1 MNADQ
6 IIKMQCREAR
16 AAGAKEVG
24 KALGNVLAG
33 IIIGAGLMAG
43 LLWLVWLLWLAASTS
58 WTVLVSPGFMAV
70 AELVII
76 ALLVWLWRVFHP
88 RPAAAIPE

>member
-1 MNADQ
+1 MTAEE
-6 IIKMQCREAR
+6 ILKMQAREAR
-16 AAGAKEVG
+16 AAGAREVG

-43 LLWLVWLLWLAASTS
+43 LLWLVWLFWLAASTS
-58 WTVLVSPGFMAV
+58 WAILVSPGFMAL

-76 ALLVWLWRVFHP
+76 VLLVWLWRVFHP
-88 RPAAAIPE
+88 RPAVPE